1 MGISEQMQG
10 QPVQSN
16 TEVMYGQILMVNV
29 VYLQK
34 GGFKKMRDWISL
46 FSSCMQIMYIVLNR
60 YDIGALSKYL
70 LPVLLASV
78 IIC

>member
-16 TEVMYGQILMVNV
+16 TEVMLGQIVMVNV

-34 GGFKKMRDWISL
+34 GGFKKKLDWIFSV

-60 YDIGALSKYL
+60 NETGALSK
-70 LPVLLASV
+70 
-78 IIC
+78 

>member
-16 TEVMYGQILMVNV
+16 TEVMFGQIVMVNV

-34 GGFKKMRDWISL
+34 GGGLKKKIRL
-46 FSSCMQIMYIVLNR
+46 
-60 YDIGALSKYL
+60 DIFCVFILYADNVYCSQ
-70 LPVLLASV
+70 S
-78 IIC
+78 